1 MEKETEK
8 KTVTIS
14 EDAFVALAIAIEDA
28 KASLGKKCEDC
39 GCYGG
44 IHKSSCLFMLKLY

>member
-1 MEKETEK
+1 MEKKKK

-14 EDAFVALAIAIEDA
+14 EDAFVALGVAIAEA
-28 KASLGKKCEDC
+28 KESLGKKCEFC

-44 IHKSSCLFMLKLY
+44 IHKSNCLFILRLP

>member
-1 MEKETEK
+1 MKKKEK
-8 KTVTIS
+8 KTITIS
-14 EDAFVALAIAIEDA
+14 EDAFIALGVAILNA
-28 KASLGKKCEDC
+28 KEVLGKKCEYC

>member
-8 KTVTIS
+8 KTVAIS
-14 EDAFVALAIAIEDA
+14 EDAWVALAIAIEDA
-28 KASLGKKCEDC
+28 KASLGKKCEHC

-44 IHKSSCLFMLKLY
+44 IHKSDCLFMLKLY